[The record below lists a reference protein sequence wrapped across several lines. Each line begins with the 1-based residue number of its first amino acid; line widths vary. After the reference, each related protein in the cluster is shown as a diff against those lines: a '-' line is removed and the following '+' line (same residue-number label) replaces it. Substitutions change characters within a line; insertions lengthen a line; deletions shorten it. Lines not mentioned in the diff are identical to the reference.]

1 MVTGVLKKG
10 LARLR
15 SEKEKKAEQ
24 VPDRP
29 QTHGVSRVVVE
40 LLFQDIDPHREA
52 PVAVAWMAARVEMI
66 EPVVSR

>member
-1 MVTGVLKKG
+1 MGVLKKG

-15 SEKEKKAEQ
+15 SEKETKVEQ
-24 VPDRP
+24 VPDMP
-29 QTHGVSRVVVE
+29 QTHVVSRVVVE

-52 PVAVAWMAARVEMI
+52 PAAVVWMAVRVEML